1 MPETMHATPGVT
13 DTEADAA
20 GGRVYNSFH
29 HMQAVS
35 VLCEGGNLADVIPAI
50 ASIDP
55 VIGGVDR

>member
-1 MPETMHATPGVT
+1 
-13 DTEADAA
+13 
-20 GGRVYNSFH
+20 
-29 HMQAVS
+29 